1 MGSSNRGGRNSFSY
15 VEDFPDQ
22 VVFPLDCVPNDRP
35 KGSWTN
41 GVKAWKKS
49 TTTSSVQL
57 VGWFHPPRLRN
68 RNHHNRMGP
77 NPERKRLPFIPEE
90 E

>member
-1 MGSSNRGGRNSFSY
+1 MGSSNRGGRNSSSY
-15 VEDFPDQ
+15 VEDHPDKE
-22 VVFPLDCVPNDRP
+22 VYPLDCVPNDRP

-41 GVKAWKKS
+41 GVKAWKKG
-49 TTTSSVQL
+49 TTTTGAQL

-68 RNHHNRMGP
+68 KGHKNYSK
-77 NPERKRLPFIPEE
+77 RKRLPFVHEE

>member
-1 MGSSNRGGRNSFSY
+1 MGSYNSGVRNSRAY
-15 VEDFPDQ
+15 VEDFPNQ
-22 VVFPLDCVPNDRP
+22 EVFPLDCVPEQRS

-41 GVKAWKKS
+41 GVKAWKKG
-49 TTTSSVQL
+49 TTTGGAQL

-68 RNHHNRMGP
+68 KGHKNYSK
-77 NPERKRLPFIPEE
+77 RKRLPFVLEE